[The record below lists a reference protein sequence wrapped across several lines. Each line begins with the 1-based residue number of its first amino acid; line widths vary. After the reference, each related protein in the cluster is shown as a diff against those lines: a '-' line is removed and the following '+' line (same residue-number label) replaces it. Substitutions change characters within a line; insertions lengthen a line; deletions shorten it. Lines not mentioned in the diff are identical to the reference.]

1 MPTGPYRIRKIIK
14 MYPFTLGLAQ
24 TMWNPIFIQVSQLD
38 HNTPLDLG
46 KSSSEPHPVTV
57 DDLEEGEV

>member
-1 MPTGPYRIRKIIK
+1 